1 MAIARVALPVA
12 AWQMFDYW
20 IPEGLQTAAGDVVRV
35 RLGGRAQTGVVTA
48 IEPTSEFLDRVQP
61 IESIA
66 DVGRLPAEIME
77 LAAFTGA

>member
-12 AWQMFDYW
+12 AWHLFDYW
-20 IPEGLQTAAGDVVRV
+20 IPDGLQVACGDIVRV
-35 RLGGRAQTGVVTA
+35 RLAGRPQSGVVTG

-66 DVGRLPAEIME
+66 NVARLPAEIM
-77 LAAFTGA
+77 